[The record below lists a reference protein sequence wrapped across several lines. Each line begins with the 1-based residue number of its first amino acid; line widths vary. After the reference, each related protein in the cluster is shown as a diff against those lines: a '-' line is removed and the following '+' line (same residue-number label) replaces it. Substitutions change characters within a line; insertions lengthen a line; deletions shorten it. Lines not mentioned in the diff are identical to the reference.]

1 MPRRDIRRFINFFG
15 FLPNAEVIKFYH
27 APKLKPRAR
36 LHVCMRLAASSA
48 GEAGGRS
55 CASRWLSREVTYLV
69 IFSPHLRRRSV
80 NLNLKNNYP
89 KTGFQIFS

>member
-48 GEAGGRS
+48 GGAG
-55 CASRWLSREVTYLV
+55 LLLV
-69 IFSPHLRRRSV
+69 APAVGLVVKSLI
-80 NLNLKNNYP
+80 
-89 KTGFQIFS
+89 